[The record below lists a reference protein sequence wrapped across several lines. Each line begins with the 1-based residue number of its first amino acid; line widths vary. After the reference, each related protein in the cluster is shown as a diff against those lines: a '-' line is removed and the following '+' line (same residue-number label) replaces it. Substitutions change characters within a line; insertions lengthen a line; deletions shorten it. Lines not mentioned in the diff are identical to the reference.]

1 MIESFLLALT
11 NSVQDGRILIT
22 RQPGTALYG
31 IYYQRTDLTRVTNLF
46 LDWKK
51 STMKF
56 LLLNPELHFQDIVQ
70 QARAVIL
77 AGGTMQPVS
86 PNHLSYSAQC
96 H

>member
-1 MIESFLLALT
+1 MRSFWHVSLA
-11 NSVQDGRILIT
+11 
-22 RQPGTALYG
+22 
-31 IYYQRTDLTRVTNLF
+31 
-46 LDWKK
+46 DWKK

-86 PNHLSYSAQC
+86 QQKITPI
-96 H
+96 